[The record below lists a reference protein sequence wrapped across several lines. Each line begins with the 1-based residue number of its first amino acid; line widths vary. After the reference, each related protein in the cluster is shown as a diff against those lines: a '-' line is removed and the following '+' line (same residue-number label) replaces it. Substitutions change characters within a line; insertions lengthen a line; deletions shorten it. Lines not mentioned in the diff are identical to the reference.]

1 MEKSRYM
8 KHQKMHTVAALGVI
22 LCAALF
28 FAQVALA
35 AEEVTIVAIVT
46 PEGIK
51 TYDGQEYGIVEND
64 KGIEVKKLIDRKV
77 EVIGKIIE
85 RGDGKKLIE
94 ISNYGIS
101 E

>member
-1 MEKSRYM
+1 M
-8 KHQKMHTVAALGVI
+8 KHQRRYTAAALGI
-22 LCAALF
+22 IMCAALF
-28 FAQVALA
+28 FALVALA
-35 AEEVTIVAIVT
+35 AEEVTIVGMVT
-46 PEGIK
+46 QEGIK
-51 TYDGQEYGIVEND
+51 TYDGQEYVIVENE
-64 KGIEVKKLIDRKV
+64 KGMEVKKLLERKV

>member
-1 MEKSRYM
+1 LGKALYM
-8 KHQKMHTVAALGVI
+8 RHQKRHTAAALGVI

-35 AEEVTIVAIVT
+35 TEEVTIVGIVT
-46 PEGIK
+46 AEGIK
-51 TYDGQEYGIVEND
+51 TYDGQVYGVVDND
-64 KGIEVKKLIDRKV
+64 RGKEVMKLTDRKV
-77 EVIGKIIE
+77 EVIGKIME